1 MSERGG
7 HVPHISDNM
16 DDILFLSVEVTNT
29 DSAAAIRKKKNPN
42 FKVKYILKL
51 YVHIWL

>member
-1 MSERGG
+1 MGKMSERGG

-29 DSAAAIRKKKNPN
+29 DSAAAIRKKK
-42 FKVKYILKL
+42 KTQTLKL
-51 YVHIWL
+51 NTF